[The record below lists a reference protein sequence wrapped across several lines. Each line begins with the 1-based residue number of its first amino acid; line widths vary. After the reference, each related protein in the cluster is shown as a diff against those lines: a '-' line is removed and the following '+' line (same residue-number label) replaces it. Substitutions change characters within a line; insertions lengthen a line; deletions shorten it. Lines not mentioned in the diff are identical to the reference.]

1 MTSLV
6 KAKFIFAP
14 ASLQSLSYVLKFPY
28 DKIFQKSFCLTQT
41 VSLCFLPLK
50 HHLLLL
56 KYLKLVYLSV
66 QKTFWYLYQSHLKIP
81 RSVSKPFV
89 LTKLYV
95 FLEKSI
101 IVEIYVNKNPLFY
114 QCSQYDYKHKGF
126 CFPQSAEK

>member
-6 KAKFIFAP
+6 KAKFIVAP

-28 DKIFQKSFCLTQT
+28 DKISQKSFCLTQT

-66 QKTFWYLYQSHLKIP
+66 QKTFWYLYQSDLKLP
-81 RSVSKPFV
+81 TSVSKPFV

>member
-6 KAKFIFAP
+6 KAKFIVAP

-28 DKIFQKSFCLTQT
+28 DKISQKSFCLTQT

-66 QKTFWYLYQSHLKIP
+66 QKTFWYLYQSDLKLP

>member
-6 KAKFIFAP
+6 KAKFIVAP
-14 ASLQSLSYVLKFPY
+14 ASFQSLSYVLKFPY
-28 DKIFQKSFCLTQT
+28 DKISQKSFCLTQT

-66 QKTFWYLYQSHLKIP
+66 QKTFWYLYQSDLKLP
-81 RSVSKPFV
+81 TSVSKPFV